1 MKKAAVMLYPLF
13 SMQEISC
20 TTELFKFYD
29 KEIVTFSAGRE
40 PVKSEDGFTILPD
53 RDFAGFD
60 REEFDSLLL
69 PGIWEP
75 LPVLLDERNIRFLE
89 QFRGEENLVIAAMS
103 SSPLL
108 LGKAGLLEGRRFT
121 SGVYEEFLDAFPVMP
136 REGIVRRYL
145 VEDGNLITAH
155 GEAFREFAIAVGRKV
170 GLDCSDSI
178 FSGVA
183 GKDWREEDF
192 IFHVP
197 PEALAE
203 FRADWDRSLLEAK
216 EKYGNGTEING
227 IHPFS

>member
-29 KEIVTFSAGRE
+29 KETVTIAAGRE

-145 VEDGNLITAH
+145 VEDGNLITTN
-155 GEAFREFAIAVGRKV
+155 G
-170 GLDCSDSI
+170 
-178 FSGVA
+178 
-183 GKDWREEDF
+183 EDF
-192 IFHVP
+192 LRCGGEGLAGGGFHLPCAAGSAGGVP
-197 PEALAE
+197 GGLGPEPAGSE
-203 FRADWDRSLLEAK
+203 RKIREWDGNQWYPSFFLKGKGSKRTLR
-216 EKYGNGTEING
+216 KYE
-227 IHPFS
+227 